1 VRRAPA
7 RELEAIT
14 DEPGQGWAAGMAEL
28 LVDGKLV
35 AERARAAAADRVD
48 DQARARLHA
57 RYQRLL
63 VDGRATRP
71 HR

>member
-1 VRRAPA
+1 
-7 RELEAIT
+7 
-14 DEPGQGWAAGMAEL
+14 MAEL
-28 LVDGKLV
+28 LVDGTLV
-35 AERARAAAADRVD
+35 TERARAAAADRVD

-63 VDGRATRP
+63 AEGRRPTRP